1 MMNAASSGS
10 AVASPMMVTV
20 GADFMNTLANSAK
33 NAVSEGGGGGA
44 VVGVGMVIA
53 TPSAIASAGAMTVA
67 ANKPRN
73 TTELFILD
81 RKL

>member
-44 VVGVGMVIA
+44 
-53 TPSAIASAGAMTVA
+53 A
-67 ANKPRN
+67 ACLRSFN
-73 TTELFILD
+73 TYLPHCL
-81 RKL
+81 RCA